1 MLRVKNLS
9 KTYETPE
16 GPARAVKGIDF
27 EVGEGEFYTLLGPSG
42 CGKTTTLR
50 CIAGLEKPDGGE
62 IFIDGDNVANPAEEH
77 FAPTHHRNIG
87 MVFQSYAIWPHFDVF
102 NNVAYPLQVKK
113 PRPPKAEINDLV
125 MDALTQVGM
134 EDFAKRPATKIS
146 GGQQQRVAL
155 ARALVRRPKLLLL
168 DEPLSNLDAKLR
180 EQMRIELE
188 EMVARIAITTLY
200 VTHDQSEALS
210 MSDRVAVMSD
220 GLIIQEDEPRIIY
233 GQPANEFVASF
244 LGTAN
249 FINGVI
255 AKRINDDTGIVD
267 INDGNGKLEVALSSG
282 QESGDVL
289 QIVVRPEDI
298 HATSVPPEDLSN
310 VLEGVVDLLN
320 FQGGYTECFVH
331 VGALRL
337 RSIVHQSLR
346 ANPGDKIWLSVDP
359 RHCVIFSGKN
369 KSGAEPA

>member
-1 MLRVKNLS
+1 MLSVKGLT

-16 GPARAVKGIDF
+16 GPAHAVKGIDF

-50 CIAGLEKPDGGE
+50 CIAGLEKSDGGE
-62 IFIDGDNVANPAEEH
+62 ISINGEIVAKPSDDL

-87 MVFQSYAIWPHFDVF
+87 MVFQSYAIWPHLNVFD
-102 NNVAYPLQVKK
+102 NVGYPLQVRK

-125 MDALTQVGM
+125 MDALEQVGM
-134 EDFAKRPATKIS
+134 VEFAKRPATKIS

-155 ARALVRRPKLLLL
+155 ARALVRRPQLLLL

-180 EQMRIELE
+180 EHMRIELE
-188 EMVARIAITTLY
+188 EMVAQIAITTLY

-220 GLIIQEDEPRIIY
+220 GLIIQEDEPRAIY
-233 GQPANEFVASF
+233 GKPVNEFVASF

-249 FINGVI
+249 IINGTV
-255 AKRINDDTGIVD
+255 VD
-267 INDGNGKLEVALSSG
+267 GANEADGNMGVINID
-282 QESGDVL
+282 GDVGQLNVILSNGLDKGDAL

-298 HATSVPPEDLSN
+298 QATTEQPDDLAN
-310 VLEGVVDLLN
+310 VLPGVVDLLN
-320 FQGGYTECFVH
+320 YQGGYVECFVH
-331 VGALRL
+331 VGAIRL
-337 RSIVHQSLR
+337 RCIVHQSLR
-346 ANPGDKIWLSVDP
+346 AKAGDKIWLSVDP
-359 RHCVIFSGKN
+359 QHCVIFSGN
-369 KSGAEPA
+369 T